1 MVDMA
6 AGTVVVD
13 VCVLAGPGLVNVFA
27 ATEHIC
33 RWITPWLNVNKSML
47 MSAR

>member
-1 MVDMA
+1 VLGGEVVDMA

-27 ATEHIC
+27 ATEHIY
-33 RWITPWLNVNKSML
+33 V
-47 MSAR
+47 AG